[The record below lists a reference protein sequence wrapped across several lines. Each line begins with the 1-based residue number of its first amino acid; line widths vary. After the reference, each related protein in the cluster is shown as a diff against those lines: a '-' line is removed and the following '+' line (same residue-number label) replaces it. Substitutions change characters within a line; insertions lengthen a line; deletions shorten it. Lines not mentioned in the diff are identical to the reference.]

1 MEKLD
6 KALSHLKLIFKN
18 RFAEMLFK
26 CWLQRSSSAIQLECV
41 CGLVYYRAQTDH
53 RAERGQCLVGRGGR
67 GDGEPFCTRDFAMRV
82 GGTTLGGASAP
93 ISITA
98 TMTAPLHLLIISS
111 SFQVWLPFKG
121 PTVPQI
127 FKGLSTVKFF
137 SQLASRLKIYHWKH
151 LWER

>member
-1 MEKLD
+1 M
-6 KALSHLKLIFKN
+6 
-18 RFAEMLFK
+18 R
-26 CWLQRSSSAIQLECV
+26 
-41 CGLVYYRAQTDH
+41 RA
-53 RAERGQCLVGRGGR
+53 
-67 GDGEPFCTRDFAMRV
+67 FCTRDFAMRV

-137 SQLASRLKIYHWKH
+137 TTCLPTEDISLETSLRERILISQNLLSPVPSIGRAVSPTKAIGCLLFACKYLRYIVVQVCWTQILENLNFPRKP
-151 LWER
+151 